1 MTPAQQEYREAEKA
15 VHQCLGTK
23 NRGDLAYYLD
33 VTVWAL
39 HKQSY
44 LGFSNE
50 RWRLL
55 FKALQ
60 LPEMR
65 DVIHDRLLE
74 RASRISFAAQ
84 GISRDEQEK
93 MLAAARIEM
102 DAMREKKKPPR
113 AAK

>member
-1 MTPAQQEYREAEKA
+1 MNPKQEEYRVAEKA

-23 NRGDLAYYLD
+23 NRGQLAFYLD

-44 LGFSNE
+44 LGFRNE

-60 LPEMR
+60 LTEMR
-65 DVIHDRLLE
+65 DVLHDRLLE
-74 RASRISFAAQ
+74 RTSAFSSFAL
-84 GISRDEQEK
+84 GVTDEEREK
-93 MLAAARIEM
+93 MLAGARKEM
-102 DAMREKKKPPR
+102 EALREKEKTPR